1 MGRNQVMR
9 LSVTDED
16 KLVSLPDAAALPCK
30 QLYDASVVEDASSG
44 MLYVTGG
51 RATMKDGSVR
61 NNNVWML
68 DKKLHL
74 PDWVEGPR
82 LNTPRD
88 GHCSFQLKDQLFVCG
103 GYDVHDRPSS
113 IETIS
118 IPNISQIAQWKQV
131 REKYPIQV
139 KGCVLCYKLTMY
151 LF

>member
-1 MGRNQVMR
+1 MGRNRVMR
-9 LSVTDED
+9 LAVTDEG
-16 KLVSLPDAAALPCK
+16 KLTRLPNAAALPCK
-30 QLYDASVVEDASSG
+30 SLYDASSG

-61 NNNVWML
+61 SNKVWML
-68 DKKLHL
+68 DTKLHQ

-88 GHCSFQLKDQLFVCG
+88 GHCSFRLKDQLFVCG
-103 GYDVHDRPSS
+103 GYDGHDTLSS

-139 KGCVLCYKLTMY
+139 KSCVLCYKLTMY